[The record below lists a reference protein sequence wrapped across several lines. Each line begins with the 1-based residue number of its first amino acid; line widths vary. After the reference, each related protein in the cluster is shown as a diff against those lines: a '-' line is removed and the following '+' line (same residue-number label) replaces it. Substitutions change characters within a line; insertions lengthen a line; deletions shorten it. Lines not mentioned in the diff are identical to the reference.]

1 LNQKCVTYVARSEQ
15 DTILLGELLGSVLIN
30 GDFIAL
36 AGELGSG
43 KTWFTKGLALGLG
56 ISPETVITSPSFA
69 LMNEYQ
75 GRLPLFHMDAYRLDQ
90 LSAFLSTGL
99 EEYFY
104 EEGVVAMEWADRWPE
119 ILPGKRVTVRI
130 TVLDEA
136 SRRIALSGSNPRSIT
151 ILEKLEQK
159 LARFSHGSS

>member
-1 LNQKCVTYVARSEQ
+1 LNQKCVTYVVRSEQ

-136 SRRIALSGSNPRSIT
+136 SRRIALSGSNPRAIT

-159 LARFSHGSS
+159 SGRG